1 VTLLRDT
8 GVVLRT
14 YRLGEA
20 DNIVVF
26 LTEAHGKV
34 RAVAKG
40 VRRTSSKFGGR
51 LEPLS
56 HVALL
61 LWQGR
66 SELAVV
72 NQVEVVDH
80 FRTVRESLQRV
91 AGALS
96 MAEVADQL
104 AQDGHPDPGLYRML
118 VGALRAM
125 ADVRTDPVMIVPAF
139 FLKSLAYE
147 GSEPVLTACTRCG
160 RPGDEIGL
168 VAFDMVEGGALCPG
182 CRRGRAVSAEA
193 LDVVRRVL
201 GGSLAQ
207 VLAAPRPECAPEVS
221 LLATEAMESHLE
233 RRLRAVRSAPALS

>member
-1 VTLLRDT
+1 MTLLRDS

-20 DNIVVF
+20 DNIVVL

-72 NQVEVVDH
+72 NQVELVDH
-80 FRTVRESLQRV
+80 FRAVREDLARV
-91 AGALS
+91 TGALA

-104 AQDGHPDPGLYRML
+104 AQEGHPDAGLYRML

-125 ADVRTDPVMIVPAF
+125 AEVRNDPTMIAPAF
-139 FLKSLAYE
+139 FVKALAHE
-147 GSEPVLTACTRCG
+147 GSEPVLTACAACG
-160 RPGDEIGL
+160 GDPGDVDL
-168 VAFDMVEGGALCPG
+168 VAFDMTEGGALCLR
-182 CRRGRAVSAEA
+182 CRRGRPVSSEA
-193 LDVVRRVL
+193 LGVLRLVL
-201 GGSLAQ
+201 GGSLAR
-207 VLAAPRPECAPEVS
+207 VLAEPPPPCAAEVAA
-221 LLATEAMESHLE
+221 LATEAMEVHLE
-233 RRLRAVRSAPALS
+233 RRLRSVRTVPTFS